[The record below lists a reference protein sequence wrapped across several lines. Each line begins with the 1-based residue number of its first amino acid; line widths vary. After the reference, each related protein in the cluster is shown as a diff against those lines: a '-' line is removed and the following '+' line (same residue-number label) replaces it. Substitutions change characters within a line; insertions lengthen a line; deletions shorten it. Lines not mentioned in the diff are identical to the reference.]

1 MVLNGNWQL
10 ETGYYKVSEITT
22 AVANPKLPTGTKYLE
37 CTSNGTI
44 SISADL
50 DSFTDKG
57 YIYIDR
63 YNGSSWTRY
72 ESTVSDLSTNE
83 SWFNYSNKKITLT
96 GTTGDRFANLK
107 IYNGVKQ

>member
-1 MVLNGNWQL
+1 MG
-10 ETGYYKVSEITT
+10 TGSYKIGEITT
-22 AVANPKLPTGTKYLE
+22 AVTSPKLPIGTKYLE

-44 SISADL
+44 IISADL
-50 DSFTDKG
+50 DSFTDNG
-57 YIYIDR
+57 YIEIDR

>member
-1 MVLNGNWQL
+1 MSLRDWTKQSGAFKIGELSADDSVLKHL
-10 ETGYYKVSEITT
+10 TI
-22 AVANPKLPTGTKYLE
+22 GTKYLE

-44 SISADL
+44 IISADL

-83 SWFNYSNKKITLT
+83 SWFDYSNKKITLT
-96 GTTGDRFANLK
+96 GTTGDKFANLK